1 MRALAIAL
9 RALSREWR
17 SGELGVLLLA
27 LAIAVSAL
35 TAVGFVVSRVSAAV
49 DLQASEVLAADL
61 RLESPSPLAE
71 GYLAEAHRRGLA
83 TATSIGTLSVVFH
96 GDASQLT
103 AVRAVSDAYPLR
115 GVVTTA
121 ASAFGTPTPAHG
133 IPAPGEVW
141 AESRLLATID
151 ASVGDDVSIGAAQ
164 LRVSRA
170 LVSRPDQGSSFAE
183 LAPSLLM
190 NTADL
195 DATQLIQPGS
205 RARYAQLYAGNRDDI
220 AAFKSWLTAH
230 KQRGERVLDISESSP
245 QVKSAIDR
253 AGRFLSLASL
263 VAVLL
268 CSIAVAMAARRYVQ
282 RHLDTVALMKT
293 LGATRA
299 FTLAVSLSQLALIAL
314 IAAGIGAA
322 AGYVAQAWLVYAL
335 RGLLAVTVLPPPS
348 LVPIAL
354 AIITATAV
362 LAGFALPP
370 LLQLARVPAI
380 RVLRRD
386 VGPPPL
392 GVWIAFWPAAVA
404 IIGLVGWVVRD
415 TWLMAGFVLGLAAF
429 LVVLALGG
437 LLLVRVTGAM
447 RGRVGVAWR
456 YGIANLARRRAESV
470 VQVVAF
476 GLGIMVLLLLAL
488 VRRDLL
494 EDWRAS
500 LPTGVPNFFFINI
513 PPAERDEFLAA
524 LKDAGGEAT
533 RALPMIRGRMTA
545 IDGRALDALAY
556 PREDGEGFAN
566 REQNLTWTMDLGAD
580 NRIVAGRWWRAEDV
594 GRPLVSIATEYR
606 DSVGIGLG
614 DRLTFDVAGESFTV
628 TVASIREVQ
637 WDSFQPNFFLVF
649 PPGLLDATAGTWM
662 TSAYFPPGAPRP
674 MAQLVKRFPSVS
686 VFDLDGILAQ
696 VRGVIDK
703 AAVAVQSVF
712 MFTLLAGLTVLLA
725 AVQASRD
732 ERRFESAMLRTLG
745 ASRRTVRA
753 GVLAEF
759 LTLGALA
766 GLLAAAGASLAGYLV
781 AKHVL
786 DVRYS
791 FDALVWLWG
800 LAAGAV
806 LVAGGGWLAT
816 RAVVRQSPLLALRGG
831 G

>member
-1 MRALAIAL
+1 MRALQIAL
-9 RALSREWR
+9 RTLSREWR

-27 LAIAVSAL
+27 LSIAVSAL

-61 RLESPSPLAE
+61 RLESPAPLAP
-71 GYLAEAHRRGLA
+71 GYLAEAQRRGLA

-103 AVRAVSDAYPLR
+103 AIRAVSPSYPLR
-115 GVVTTA
+115 GTVTTA
-121 ASAFGTPTPAHG
+121 PVAFGPASPAGG
-133 IPAPGEVW
+133 IPARGEVW

-151 ASVGDDVSIGAAQ
+151 AAVGDTVSIGAAT
-164 LRVSRA
+164 LRVRRA
-170 LVSRPDQGSSFAE
+170 LVTRPDQGSSFTE

-190 NTADL
+190 NAEDL
-195 DATQLIQPGS
+195 GATGLIQPGS
-205 RARYAQLYAGNRDDI
+205 RARYAALFAGERGVVDD
-220 AAFKSWLTAH
+220 FKTWLASH
-230 KQRGERVLDISESSP
+230 KQRGERVLDITESSP

-263 VAVLL
+263 VSVLL
-268 CSIAVAMAARRYVQ
+268 CAIAVAMAARRYVQ
-282 RHLDTVALMKT
+282 RHLDAVALMKT

-299 FTLAVSLSQLALIAL
+299 FTLAVSLAQLSL
-314 IAAGIGAA
+314 IAAIAAGLGAA
-322 AGYVAQAWLVYAL
+322 LGYVAQAWLVYAL

-348 LVPIAL
+348 LMPIAL
-354 AIITATAV
+354 AIVTAIAV

-392 GVWIAFWPAAVA
+392 VIWLAFWPAVIA
-404 IIGLVGWVVRD
+404 IVGLIYWVVRD
-415 TWLMAGFVLGLAAF
+415 VALMAGFVAGLAVF
-429 LVVLALGG
+429 LAVLALGG
-437 LLLVRVTGAM
+437 LLLVRVTGTV

-500 LPTGVPNFFFINI
+500 LPADVPNFFFINI
-513 PPAERDEFLAA
+513 PPDDRTAFLAY
-524 LKDAGGEAT
+524 LRDAGADVS

-545 IDGRALDALAY
+545 INDRPLEGRTFTK
-556 PREDGEGFAN
+556 EDGEGFAN
-566 REQNLTWTMDLGAD
+566 REQNLTWSAELGAD
-580 NRIVAGRWWRAEDV
+580 NKIVAGRWWRPEDA
-594 GRPLVSIATEYR
+594 GRPLVSIASEYR
-606 DSVGIGLG
+606 DSIGLQLG

-628 TVASIREVQ
+628 QVASIREVK

-662 TSAYFPPGAPRP
+662 TSAYFAPGAPRP
-674 MAQLVKRFPSVS
+674 IAQLVKRFPSVS
-686 VFDLDGILAQ
+686 VFDMDSILTQ

-703 AAVAVQSVF
+703 AAIAVQSVF
-712 MFTLLAGLTVLLA
+712 VFTLLAGFTVLLA

-745 ASRRTVRA
+745 ASGRTVRA

-759 LTLGALA
+759 VTL
-766 GLLAAAGASLAGYLV
+766 GLLAGFLAALGASLAGYFV
-781 AKHVL
+781 ARHVL

-791 FDALVWLWG
+791 FDAWVWLWG

-816 RAVVRQSPLLALRGG
+816 RSVVKQSPILTLRGG
-831 G
+831 

>member
-1 MRALAIAL
+1 MRALALAL
-9 RALSREWR
+9 RSLSREWR

-61 RLESPSPLAE
+61 RLESPSPLSTD
-71 GYLAEAHRRGLA
+71 YLVEAHRRGLL

-103 AVRAVSDAYPLR
+103 VIRAVSEGYPLR
-115 GVVTTA
+115 GTVQVAT
-121 ASAFGTPTPAHG
+121 SAFGVATAAQG
-133 IPAPGEVW
+133 IPPPGEVW
-141 AESRLLATID
+141 AESRLLAMID
-151 ASVGDDVSIGAAQ
+151 AKVGDAVSIGAAD

-170 LVSRPDQGSSFAE
+170 LISRPDQGSSFTE
-183 LAPSLLM
+183 LAPALLM
-190 NTADL
+190 NVADL
-195 DATQLIQPGS
+195 GSTQLIQPGS
-205 RARYAQLYAGNRDDI
+205 RARHAQLFAGGRDAI
-220 AAFKSWLTAH
+220 AAFKAWLGAH
-230 KQRGERVLDISESSP
+230 KQRGERILDITESSP

-253 AGRFLSLASL
+253 AGRFLGLASL

-268 CSIAVAMAARRYVQ
+268 CAIAVAMAARRYVQ
-282 RHLDTVALMKT
+282 RHLDSVALLKT

-299 FTLAVSLSQLALIAL
+299 FTLTVSLAQLGLIAV
-314 IAAGIGAA
+314 AAAAVGAA
-322 AGYVAQAWLVYAL
+322 LGYLAQAWLVIAL
-335 RGLLAVTVLPPPS
+335 RDLLAVGNLPAPNLAPIVLA
-348 LVPIAL
+348 V
-354 AIITATAV
+354 ITAVAI

-370 LLQLARVPAI
+370 LLQLAQVPAI

-386 VGPPPL
+386 VGPPRL
-392 GVWIAFWPAAVA
+392 AAWLAFWPAAIAVV
-404 IIGLVGWVVRD
+404 GLIYWVVRD
-415 TWLMAGFVLGLAAF
+415 LALLSGFVAGLAVF
-429 LVVLALGG
+429 LAVLALGG
-437 LLLVRVTGAM
+437 WLLVRLAGAL

-456 YGIANLARRRAESV
+456 YGIANLARRRAESI

-500 LPTGVPNFFFINI
+500 LPADVPNFFFINI
-513 PPAERDEFLAA
+513 PPAERTAFFDA

-545 IDGRALDALAY
+545 INGRALDDIVF

-566 REQNLTWTMDLGAD
+566 REQNLTWSTEPGAD
-580 NRIVAGRWWRAEDV
+580 NKIVAGHWWRPGDE
-594 GRPLVSIATEYR
+594 GQPLVSIATEYR
-606 DSVGIGLG
+606 DSVGLELG
-614 DRLTFDVAGESFTV
+614 DRITFDVAGEAFTA
-628 TVASIREVQ
+628 TVASIREVK
-637 WDSFQPNFFLVF
+637 WDSFQPNFFLMF

-662 TSAYFPPGAPRP
+662 TSAYFAPGAPRP
-674 MAQLVKRFPSVS
+674 IAQLVKRFPSVS
-686 VFDLDGILAQ
+686 VFDLDNILAQ

-703 AAVAVQSVF
+703 AAIAVQSVF
-712 MFTLLAGLTVLLA
+712 IFTLFAGLTVLLA

-745 ASRRTVRA
+745 ASGGTVRA

-759 LTLGALA
+759 VTLGLLA
-766 GLLAAAGASLAGYLV
+766 GLLAAAGASVAGFLV
-781 AKHVL
+781 ARHVL
-786 DVRYS
+786 DVHYS
-791 FDALVWLWG
+791 FDARVWAWG

-816 RAVVRQSPLLALRGG
+816 RSVVRQSPLLTLRGG
-831 G
+831 A